1 MTPRSRERVL
11 IVEDD
16 PGMRR
21 AVERTLSPVYET
33 VVVATVADAL
43 EQLGEQ
49 RIHAALVDI
58 ELPDGDGYALCS
70 SIRVSSPE
78 TDVIL
83 MTGSISQTDE
93 KLYRALEEDAFYV
106 LFKPFERRVLLALLE
121 RCLRLQRERR
131 EKELHAYALAADL
144 DRARL
149 FQASLMP
156 QAPLAHA
163 GWRLEGRFLPC
174 DALGGDFFVYQ
185 EDRRG
190 DVVLAVAD
198 VVGHGVGA
206 AMYAGMLR
214 SILDAAR
221 RRDPQPG
228 KVVGEIVA
236 GADFFQGSL
245 YATLFYAQL
254 LGDGRLIYINAGH
267 PPAYVLRASGE
278 LVSLD
283 ASGIFITTSFPALR
297 REVRELRLED
307 GDRLLAYSDG
317 LSEAMN
323 AAGDELGRD
332 GVTAALSAARELP
345 LDAALDTILVRLGE
359 HRAGRPLEDD
369 VTLLLVERTG
379 NGSGVEGAGLA

>member
-1 MTPRSRERVL
+1 MTPRVRERVL

-21 AVERTLSPVYET
+21 AVERALSPVYDT
-33 VVVATVADAL
+33 VVVSSVAEAL
-43 EQLGEQ
+43 AKLDGP
-49 RIHAALVDI
+49 RLHAALVDI

-70 SIRVSSPE
+70 AVRATSPE

-131 EKELHAYALAADL
+131 EKELHARALAADL

-156 QAPLAHA
+156 QSSLAHA
-163 GWRLEGRFLPC
+163 GWKLEGRFLPC

-214 SILDAAR
+214 SVLDAAR

-228 KVVGEIVA
+228 RVVGEVVA

-254 LGDGRLIYINAGH
+254 LTDGRLFYVNAGH
-267 PPAYVLRASGE
+267 PPAFVLRAGGGLE
-278 LVSLD
+278 ALD
-283 ASGIFITTSFPALR
+283 STGLFITNSFPGLR
-297 REVRELRLED
+297 REVREIRLEA

-323 AAGDELGRD
+323 AGGDELGRD
-332 GVTAALSAARELP
+332 GVTGALEAARDLPIAGALDAILERLSA
-345 LDAALDTILVRLGE
+345 

-369 VTLLLVERTG
+369 VTLLLAERTG
-379 NGSGVEGAGLA
+379 SGPGLEGSGLA